1 MYNGVI
7 MKDILQD
14 IVKHTHGLGFLD
26 LVKISGEAD
35 ATSIDSMAEDRS
47 VILQGAFKKAQPEMV
62 GTFGMPQLNKL
73 DIHLKCP
80 EYKDKANITV
90 LTGTRNGAETPTG
103 IHFENEKGDFKND
116 YRFMNADIIN
126 EKLKTVKFKGV
137 KWDVEIEPTIASV
150 QRFNFQSVANTE
162 HNSFVVSTKDGNLIF
177 TFGDQSSHGGEFVFA
192 SGVVGTLD
200 KGWSWPVAQVLQILK
215 LSDSAKLTLHF
226 SNEGAMQVTVDS
238 GLGEYKYIIP
248 AQAQ

>member
-1 MYNGVI
+1 MI
-7 MKDILQD
+7 DILKD

-26 LVKISGEAD
+26 LVKITGTSD
-35 ATSIDSMAEDRS
+35 ATAIDSMAEDRS
-47 VILQGAFKKAQPEMV
+47 VILQGSFHKPQSGMI

-80 EYKDKANITV
+80 EYKEKANINV
-90 LTGTRNGAETPTG
+90 ITGTRNGAETPTG

-116 YRFMNADIIN
+116 YRFMNAEIIN

-137 KWDVEIEPTIASV
+137 KWDVEIEPTVASV

-162 HNSFVVSTKDGNLIF
+162 HNSFVVRTEDGNLIF

-192 SGVVGTLD
+192 KDVKGTLN

-215 LSDSAKLTLHF
+215 LSDSAKVTLHF

-238 GLGEYKYIIP
+238 GLGKYQYIIP